1 MGRCIAQGY
10 AKNLEARGYDA
21 DRNVVRRVPIGVPI
35 CYESIYPEWCRG
47 YVLEGATLIAVIT
60 NDGWWGDTPGYRQ
73 HFSYSRLR
81 AIELRRDIARCA
93 NTGISAFIDQR
104 GEVVEQSGW
113 WVPYLLHG
121 RVNLTGQQT
130 FFVRYGDIVGRL
142 CTFVFVL
149 MLLALLVRLFI
160 RKK

>member
-1 MGRCIAQGY
+1 M
-10 AKNLEARGYDA
+10 
-21 DRNVVRRVPIGVPI
+21 PI
-35 CYESIYPEWCRG
+35 CYESVYPEWCRG
-47 YVLEGATLIAVIT
+47 YVTEGATLIAVIT

-104 GEVVEQSGW
+104 GDVVEQSEW
-113 WVPYLLHG
+113 WVPYVMH
-121 RVNLTGQQT
+121 RHVNLSSRQT
-130 FFVRYGDIVGRL
+130 FFASHGDIVGRL

-149 MLLALLVRLFI
+149 MGLALLVRLFI
-160 RKK
+160 RRK